1 MCYRRD
7 RLSQHPLR
15 SKPPL
20 SPAPPSSLETRAG
33 TAGGQQL
40 RRGAAAAAVA
50 AGGVRLGARGP
61 PGRPRQPG
69 DRLSLASASPL
80 PPPPP
85 PAAADTPGWRGEG
98 ERGRR
103 MSAAAPAAA
112 CRGEAA
118 GWGLKRCAPH
128 PRGSGGGGR
137 APGTGSAIV
146 GERLGLLRASL
157 PGALAGQPPGWGMNN
172 ATRGTAERPFPRTPC
187 PFSHPCLAPPLPP
200 PSTARWRQSPREGAS
215 PAGQGGS
222 ARHRGDPRGRSRWRA
237 GGEAPHGEARAPPT
251 GRRRGTAAAS
261 RSGGRAGGA
270 AAPSGGRLASGR
282 PAWPWP

>member
-20 SPAPPSSLETRAG
+20 SPAPPSSLQTRAA

-50 AGGVRLGARGP
+50 AGCVRLGARGP

-103 MSAAAPAAA
+103 ISAAAPAAA

-128 PRGSGGGGR
+128 PRGGGGGGGR

-146 GERLGLLRASL
+146 GERLGLLRAWL
-157 PGALAGQPPGWGMNN
+157 PGRLARQPLGWGTQPPGWVLNN
-172 ATRGTAERPFPRTPC
+172 ATRLTRPTRRPAPRRGTAERPFPHT
-187 PFSHPCLAPPLPP
+187 PPLTRGGGWAAVGQPL
-200 PSTARWRQSPREGAS
+200 
-215 PAGQGGS
+215 AGRRGS
-222 ARHRGDPRGRSRWRA
+222 A
-237 GGEAPHGEARAPPT
+237 AR
-251 GRRRGTAAAS
+251 
-261 RSGGRAGGA
+261 
-270 AAPSGGRLASGR
+270 
-282 PAWPWP
+282 